1 MSKMT
6 DCTWLWPQPS
16 HLGMV
21 ADCHTAHDDAVAQAH
36 TITDDAAL
44 ANANIRAQL
53 AVHTN
58 LGSGG
63 NQHLEGGGEGTCGN

>member
-1 MSKMT
+1 
-6 DCTWLWPQPS
+6 
-16 HLGMV
+16 MV
-21 ADCHTAHDDAVAQAH
+21 ADCHAAHDDAVAQAH

-44 ANANIRAQL
+44 ANADIRAQL

-63 NQHLEGGGEGTCGN
+63 NQHLQRGGESTCAQWSADNQADAAELLAAL